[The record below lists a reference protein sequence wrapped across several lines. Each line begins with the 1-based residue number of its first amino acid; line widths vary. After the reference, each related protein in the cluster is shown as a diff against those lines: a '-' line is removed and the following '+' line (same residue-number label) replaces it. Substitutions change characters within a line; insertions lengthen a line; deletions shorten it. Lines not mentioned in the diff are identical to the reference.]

1 MSYMHV
7 SCGHRTPACIYAVIA
22 ELGRGVL
29 FMLTNFLRIQQP
41 LYKLLRDYWYV
52 VISALCTGPGIL
64 FHAFNFLL
72 TGQALNK

>member
-1 MSYMHV
+1 
-7 SCGHRTPACIYAVIA
+7 
-22 ELGRGVL
+22 
-29 FMLTNFLRIQQP
+29 MLTNFLRIQQP